1 MGRKL
6 LDVSDLSI
14 DGIRIPKKGTPRP
27 PRKVTVSLGGRGDV
41 VRQTYEITITRS
53 IPRGNSWVLL
63 TTNGREN
70 SIFEKLVDAIIESRS
85 MVPMPRRSGALL
97 PTVGR
102 PPIACDLESQ
112 TCPAHAVSCP
122 QAACTT
128 PSMISGA
135 CRGGH
140 GRILNANVV
149 EACLIEERT
158 ALLEKFNRTT
168 KALAPTWIEGARGI
182 LSGSSAVIAC
192 QPLTVLN
199 VLESHLTQPNFHENR
214 ETRLSIPRDDRWKH
228 RPACDEILFDGYKEE
243 IRFAALSL
251 DGRGVKRFGRCFVRL
266 KESVV
271 SRRASVFY
279 ENSVI
284 AIENETFKE
293 AAMAIRGCR
302 ASWQHR
308 DDLVLTKLSAKL
320 GKASK
325 VTSGAFRKML
335 LVDGRTADKDQFVE
349 VHVYGKLF
357 ADTFAEISLPRDH
370 EHHSSMRRS
379 CRRLDIPFVSR

>member
-1 MGRKL
+1 MTCRVRRAPTRRSTADRGRRRARADQDLIDTSLDREHENLKSAAVKDFPTERRGSTRFVWAPMVRRQRLGERVVRFMGRKL

-168 KALAPTWIEGARGI
+168 KALAPTWIEGARG
-182 LSGSSAVIAC
+182 
-192 QPLTVLN
+192 
-199 VLESHLTQPNFHENR
+199 
-214 ETRLSIPRDDRWKH
+214 
-228 RPACDEILFDGYKEE
+228 
-243 IRFAALSL
+243 
-251 DGRGVKRFGRCFVRL
+251 
-266 KESVV
+266 
-271 SRRASVFY
+271 
-279 ENSVI
+279 
-284 AIENETFKE
+284 
-293 AAMAIRGCR
+293 
-302 ASWQHR
+302 
-308 DDLVLTKLSAKL
+308 
-320 GKASK
+320 
-325 VTSGAFRKML
+325 
-335 LVDGRTADKDQFVE
+335 
-349 VHVYGKLF
+349 
-357 ADTFAEISLPRDH
+357 
-370 EHHSSMRRS
+370 
-379 CRRLDIPFVSR
+379 